1 LEYEGP
7 GTEWFARAG
16 ALNACFPPPSGSTHV
31 SKNRRRRSRRQV
43 RRPTPPSSTPPIA
56 PNRAVDLAAAP
67 VTPPAPVL
75 ESLPA
80 FSATERRKPQAW
92 SASTSFEG
100 KLELSAKA
108 QKVDAVW
115 SKHGPRTG
123 KNWSKRQLAQIAI
136 HNLHPDGIPASINQT
151 QLGKDVNSWLLAN
164 HPGFAA
170 GCGEIDRVTILRAAG
185 LLKRR

>member
-1 LEYEGP
+1 MHVSH
-7 GTEWFARAG
+7 AKR
-16 ALNACFPPPSGSTHV
+16 STHV
-31 SKNRRRRSRRQV
+31 NKDKRRRSKQQV
-43 RRPTPPSSTPPIA
+43 RRPAPPSSTPPIA

-67 VTPPAPVL
+67 VTPLAPVL
-75 ESLPA
+75 ESPPA

-92 SASTSFEG
+92 AASASFEG

-108 QKVDAVW
+108 HKVDAVW

-136 HNLHPDGIPASINQT
+136 HNLYPDGIPAGVNQT
-151 QLGKDVNSWLLAN
+151 QLGKDINSWLVAN

-170 GCGEIDRVTILRAAG
+170 KYGEVDRVTVLRAAG
-185 LLKRR
+185 LLKHR